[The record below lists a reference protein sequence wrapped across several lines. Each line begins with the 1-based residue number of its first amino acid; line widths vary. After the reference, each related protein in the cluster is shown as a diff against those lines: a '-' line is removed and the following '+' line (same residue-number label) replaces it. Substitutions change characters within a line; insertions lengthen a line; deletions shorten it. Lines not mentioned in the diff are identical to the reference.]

1 MISRIPIEMTLYN
14 TVYIN
19 IANYKKYFIS
29 ILKVNIMKYKTEL
42 NRDTRVNQS
51 LEGMGVVICE
61 DIDVLL
67 E

>member
-1 MISRIPIEMTLYN
+1 MR
-14 TVYIN
+14 N
-19 IANYKKYFIS
+19 ILFF
-29 ILKVNIMKYKTEL
+29 LKVNFMKYKTEM